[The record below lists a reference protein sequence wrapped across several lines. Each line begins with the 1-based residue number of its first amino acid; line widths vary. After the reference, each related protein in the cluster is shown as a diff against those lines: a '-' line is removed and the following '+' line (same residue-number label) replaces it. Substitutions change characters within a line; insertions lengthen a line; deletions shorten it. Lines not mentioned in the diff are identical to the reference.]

1 MNYIKHQLDVLSRM
15 DQIKEFKAYHL
26 TLYLALF
33 RLWNRNRFKNP
44 IYAFREELMEMA
56 RIGSKT
62 TYFKIMKD
70 LHNHDFVKYEPSHDP
85 EKASK
90 VHLTTEWSGT
100 CPRVDHEMVNI
111 LKDTNNT
118 LSIREP
124 NFYDNQKP
132 EEMNT
137 EEQKRTINELN
148 NNHNPQ
154 QDLFDFEEMPL
165 PEEIIPQKEKRT
177 RFVSPP
183 LEHIQIYFQ
192 EKNHSKT
199 EAERFF
205 NYYES
210 NGWLV
215 GGKTKMKD
223 WKAAARNWM
232 LNIQKFE
239 TKSTIP
245 ERNALSLSKRSQ
257 NNKPKPPGHKPST
270 NYDKPL

>member
-1 MNYIKHQLDVLSRM
+1 M
-15 DQIKEFKAYHL
+15 DQLNEIKAHHIS
-26 TLYLALF
+26 LYMALF
-33 RLWNRNRFKNP
+33 RQWNRNRFENP
-44 IYAFREELMEMA
+44 VSISRKETMA
-56 RIGSKT
+56 MAKIGSPN
-62 TYFKIMKD
+62 TYTQALKKLHSLGLIRYHPSYDPTKGSRVD
-70 LHNHDFVKYEPSHDP
+70 LYRFDTGTCTLPV
-85 EKASK
+85 SK
-90 VHLTTEWSGT
+90 VIPSI
-100 CPRVDHEMVNI
+100 NI
-111 LKDTNNT
+111 KTIHT
-118 LSIREP
+118 IREP

-183 LEHIQIYFQ
+183 LKHIQIYFQ

-270 NYDKPL
+270 NYSEPL

>member
-1 MNYIKHQLDVLSRM
+1 MNYIKHQLDVFSRM
-15 DQIKEFKAYHL
+15 DQIKEFKSYHL

-44 IYAFREELMEMA
+44 IFAFREELMEMA
-56 RIGSKT
+56 KIGSKT

-70 LHNHDFVKYEPSHDP
+70 LHCYDFVKYEPSHDP

-90 VHLTTEWSGT
+90 VYLTTEWSGT

-118 LSIREP
+118 LSIRES
-124 NFYDNQKP
+124 NFYDNQKTK
-132 EEMNT
+132 EMDT
-137 EEQKRTINELN
+137 DERKIAMKSFN
-148 NNHNPQ
+148 NNPDPQ

-165 PEEIIPQKEKRT
+165 PGETIPRKKKQT
-177 RFVSPP
+177 RFSPPP

-192 EKNHSKT
+192 EKNHSTT

-205 NYYES
+205 NHYQS

-215 GGKTKMKD
+215 GGKSKMKD
-223 WKAAARNWM
+223 WKASARNWM
-232 LNIQKFE
+232 MNIDKYAN
-239 TKSTIP
+239 KSTGNSP
-245 ERNALSLSKRSQ
+245 NKVTGQNRS
-257 NNKPKPPGHKPST
+257 NNLKPPGHKPST
-270 NYDKPL
+270 NFSKKL

>member
-1 MNYIKHQLDVLSRM
+1 MKL
-15 DQIKEFKAYHL
+15 
-26 TLYLALF
+26 
-33 RLWNRNRFKNP
+33 
-44 IYAFREELMEMA
+44 A
-56 RIGSKT
+56 RIGSKS
-62 TYFKIMKD
+62 TYYRALKE
-70 LHNHDFVKYEPSHDP
+70 LHNHSFIKYDPSFDSNTGS
-85 EKASK
+85 E
-90 VHLTTEWSGT
+90 VHLSIFGAGTYPKTE
-100 CPRVDHEMVNI
+100 PAPDPKMDPLN
-111 LKDTNNT
+111 KDTNNT
-118 LSIREP
+118 LFIREF
-124 NFYDNQKP
+124 NFYDNQKQGD
-132 EEMNT
+132 MNT

-232 LNIQKFE
+232 LNIDKFE
-239 TKSTIP
+239 TKSTTL
-245 ERNALSLSKRSQ
+245 ERKALSLSKRSQ

-270 NYDKPL
+270 NYSKKL